1 MVKGIEAAVAKLK
14 EDPEHPVTAEVDG
27 LVVEVRYKGRRSAA
41 DMLREI
47 EPLDD
52 ESAEQM
58 RQAVR
63 ESREEA
69 RKLEVAQTSYRW
81 PDLSVGGEGL
91 APEMKEGSWESLRD
105 RIYAGR
111 GA

>member
-27 LVVEVRYKGRRSAA
+27 LVVEMRYKGRHSAA
-41 DMLREI
+41 DALREI

-58 RQAVR
+58 LRAIR

-69 RKLEVAQTSYRW
+69 KRLEAAQE
-81 PDLSVGGEGL
+81 P
-91 APEMKEGSWESLRD
+91 P
-105 RIYAGR
+105 
-111 GA
+111 

>member
-14 EDPEHPVTAEVDG
+14 KDPEHPVMAEVDG

-41 DMLREI
+41 DVLREI

-69 RKLEVAQTSYRW
+69 RKLEAGATAVSDDRAFHEDPIPQLAVENW
-81 PDLSVGGEGL
+81 LSV
-91 APEMKEGSWESLRD
+91 
-105 RIYAGR
+105 
-111 GA
+111 